1 MARLEESY
9 RHLARTVDTSAER
22 TLRWDRS
29 DPDGA
34 FYYFLAQ
41 RMARA
46 GLVEASIDEESASIH
61 YLTDAGRKLL
71 REDT

>member
-1 MARLEESY
+1 MARLEESF
-9 RHLARTVDTSAER
+9 RHLARTVDTSAKR
-22 TLRWDRS
+22 RLVWSRS

-46 GLVEASIDEESASIH
+46 GLVEASIDEKSASIH
-61 YLTDAGRKLL
+61 YLTDAGRELL
-71 REDT
+71 HEDE